1 VTDLA
6 VAVDDLVV
14 QYGERTAV
22 GGLGLIVER
31 GSVTAILGPNGAGK
45 TTTVEVC
52 EGLRRPTAGSVR
64 VLGLD
69 PQTQHAALAPR
80 VGVMLQNGGAWSG
93 VRADEL
99 LRYIASL
106 HAHPLP
112 VGELVELLGLGG
124 CGRTPYRRLSGG
136 QQQRLGLAA
145 AVIGRPE
152 LVFLDEPTSGLD
164 PQARRAAWDLV
175 DRLRSDGVTVVLTT
189 HYLEEAERLATHVYV
204 IDHGRVI
211 TQGSPAE
218 LTSGR
223 ARNSIRFEAKPGL
236 DLAGLAAALPDDH
249 AVTEV
254 EPGVYRVV
262 GELTPHTLA
271 AVADWLAGLSI
282 LPDALAVE
290 RRTLEDV
297 FLELT
302 GRELRG

>member
-1 VTDLA
+1 VNAHA
-6 VAVDDLVV
+6 VEVEDLVV
-14 QYGERTAV
+14 RYGERAAV
-22 GGLGLIVER
+22 DGLSLTVER

-45 TTTVEVC
+45 TTTIEVC
-52 EGLRRPTAGSVR
+52 EGLRKASAGSVR
-64 VLGLD
+64 VVGLD
-69 PQTQHAALAPR
+69 PATQHSLLTPR
-80 VGVMLQNGGAWSG
+80 IGVMLQNGGAWSG
-93 VRADEL
+93 VRADEM
-99 LRYIASL
+99 LRYVASL
-106 HAHPLP
+106 HADPIP
-112 VGELVELLGLGG
+112 VADLVELLGLES

-175 DRLRSDGVTVVLTT
+175 DRLRHDGVTVVLTT

-204 IDHGRVI
+204 IDRGRVL

-223 ARNSIRFEAKPGL
+223 SRSSIRFEAKPDL
-236 DLAGLAAALPDDH
+236 DIAGLRAVLPDDH

-254 EPGVYRVV
+254 DPGVYRVV
-262 GELTPHTLA
+262 GELTPHSLS
-271 AVADWLAGLSI
+271 AVVDWLARLGI

>member
-1 VTDLA
+1 VTDHA
-6 VAVDDLVV
+6 VDVDDLVV
-14 QYGERTAV
+14 RYGDRTAV
-22 GGLGLIVER
+22 DRLSLTVER

-52 EGLRRPTAGSVR
+52 EGLRRPTAGSIR
-64 VLGLD
+64 VLGRD
-69 PQTQHAALAPR
+69 PSSDHAALAPR

-93 VRADEL
+93 VRAEEM

-106 HAHPLP
+106 HTHPLP
-112 VGELVELLGLGG
+112 VGDLVDLLGLQS

-136 QQQRLGLAA
+136 QQQRLGLAC
-145 AVIGRPE
+145 AVVGRPE

-175 DRLRSDGVTVVLTT
+175 DRLRRDGVTVVLTT

-204 IDHGRVI
+204 IDHGRVL
-211 TQGSPAE
+211 TNGSPAE
-218 LTSGR
+218 LTASR
-223 ARNSIRFEAKPGL
+223 SRNSIRFEAKTGL
-236 DLAGLAAALPDDH
+236 DVVGLAATLPDDH
-249 AVTEV
+249 TVTET

-262 GELTPHTLA
+262 GELTPHTLS
-271 AVADWLAGLSI
+271 AVADWLARLGI
-282 LPDALAVE
+282 LPDALAFE